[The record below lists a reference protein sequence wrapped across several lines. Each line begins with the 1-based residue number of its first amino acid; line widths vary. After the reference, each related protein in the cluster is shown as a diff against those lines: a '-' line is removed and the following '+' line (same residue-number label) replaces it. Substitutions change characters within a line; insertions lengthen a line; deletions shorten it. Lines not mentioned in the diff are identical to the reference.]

1 MGTFIGTKRN
11 EYTKDKVRNMRSE
24 RKGRKA
30 KVAGVSDKDFQYYLG
45 DLIGAGHLKLEG
57 FRKME
62 TDIANDITPLGNAL
76 GMGNNVVMRHNIE
89 FQSYKHSDRD
99 GVRPHLT
106 GYLASGH
113 PNDPHFKL
121 KGWIN
126 EDGSVRIELVK

>member
-11 EYTKDKVRNMRSE
+11 QYTKDKVRNMRSE
-24 RKGRKA
+24 RKTKKA

-57 FRKME
+57 FRMV
-62 TDIANDITPLGNAL
+62 
-76 GMGNNVVMRHNIE
+76 NNIVTRHTLE
-89 FQSYKHSDRD
+89 FQSYQHGDRD
-99 GVRPHLT
+99 GVRPHLE
-106 GYLASGH
+106 GYLTSGH

-126 EDGSVRIELVK
+126 EDGSIRIELVK

>member
-24 RKGRKA
+24 RKTKKA

-45 DLIGAGHLKLEG
+45 DLIGAGHLKLMG

-62 TDIANDITPLGNAL
+62 TDMTNDITPLGNAL
-76 GMGNNVVMRHNIE
+76 GMGNNVVRKHTLE
-89 FQSYKHSDRD
+89 FQSYQHGDRD
-99 GVRPHLT
+99 GVRPHLE

-126 EDGSVRIELVK
+126 EDGSIRIELVK

>member
-11 EYTKDKVRNMRSE
+11 QYTKDKVRNMRSE
-24 RKGRKA
+24 RKTKKA
-30 KVAGVSDKDFQYYLG
+30 KVAGVSDKDFQHYLG
-45 DLIGAGHLKLEG
+45 DLIGAGHLKLMG

-62 TDIANDITPLGNAL
+62 TDMTNDTTPLGNSL
-76 GMGNNVVMRHNIE
+76 GMGNNVVRMHTLE
-89 FQSYKHSDRD
+89 FQSYQYGDRD
-99 GVRPHLT
+99 GVRPHLE

-126 EDGSVRIELVK
+126 EDGSIRIELVK

>member
-1 MGTFIGTKRN
+1 LGYSNKQIKQINMGFAGTKRN

-24 RKGRKA
+24 RKTKKA

-89 FQSYKHSDRD
+89 FQCYSRCPLC
-99 GVRPHLT
+99 VT
-106 GYLASGH
+106 SGKY
-113 PNDPHFKL
+113 FV
-121 KGWIN
+121 
-126 EDGSVRIELVK
+126 S